1 MTQIVLPREQA
12 DIVARAIEPIQ
23 VCDPNGELIGYI
35 DPVWTR
41 EDIDEAKRRIASNQ
55 PRYTTAQVME
65 HLQSLGS
72 K

>member
-12 DIVARAIEPIQ
+12 DVVARAIEPIE
-23 VCDPNGELIGYI
+23 VCDPNGELLGYI

-41 EDIDEAKRRIASNQ
+41 EDIDEAKRRIASDQ
-55 PRYTTAQVME
+55 PRYTTAQVMK
-65 HLQSLGS
+65 HLQSLES